1 VSAGLAPL
9 VNGILWSF
17 AIGFGCWLVVQLMEV
32 VETSSGERPPA
43 MPETMQ
49 ETPAAGARHH

>member
-1 VSAGLAPL
+1 MSAGLAPL

-32 VETSSGERPPA
+32 VETSGAERPPDL
-43 MPETMQ
+43 PEMRQ
-49 ETPAAGARHH
+49 DEPAAAGHH